1 MISRLRKFILKFSV
15 RSQYGSFVDQ
25 LTEMKE
31 RAFDRKSTRELKEL
45 QAKAEKVVHQ
55 YKTSPSFPEY
65 KLACW
70 VCAECQSTIDA
81 VESGS
86 NPTYK
91 KEFLQRLDNPVLHV

>member
-1 MISRLRKFILKFSV
+1 MLTKVRKFLQSFRLRSKYNAFG
-15 RSQYGSFVDQ
+15 SQ
-25 LTEMKE
+25 LLEMKE
-31 RAFDRKSTRELKEL
+31 RAIERRSTVELKEL
-45 QAKAEKVVHQ
+45 KSQAEKIVHQ
-55 YKTSPSFPEY
+55 YETSPTYPEY

-91 KEFLQRLDNPVLHV
+91 KEFLQRLDIPVVHV